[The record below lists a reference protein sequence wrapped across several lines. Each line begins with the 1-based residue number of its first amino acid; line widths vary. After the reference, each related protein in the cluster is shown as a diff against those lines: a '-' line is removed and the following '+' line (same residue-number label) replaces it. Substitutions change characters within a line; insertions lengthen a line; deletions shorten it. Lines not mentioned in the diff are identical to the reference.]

1 MAKKWN
7 VTITTPEL
15 DNNPEPEAITQE
27 RIADEVRMICTETF
41 ALDEGEYTVQVTPE
55 APAEAEAP
63 AERTGTEG

>member
-1 MAKKWN
+1 MAKWN

-41 ALDEGEYTVQVTPE
+41 ALEREEYAVEV
-55 APAEAEAP
+55 APAEVPAEEEAP